1 MSHNEKPV
9 NLEECFKH
17 NQLFHAHRNILSLS
31 NSKCYL
37 DSTLEGE
44 VNNLLEIN
52 NKNIERIIY
61 FSLSLKSRL
70 RQSLFNDIFKTINEI
85 DNEIKTGNLD
95 NEIKNKLEKKRK
107 EIINIFSNEINEIEK
122 MINEHTHSLSI
133 EINKLKNK
141 SLTNKVIPF
150 IYNKENDVKICS
162 EEIIILESAS
172 ETTKNELDI
181 IRDSEDILHKRNFF
195 DLFKNKLPQQQ
206 QIEDLNIE
214 TQEKNVL
221 SSLVKILSNLF
232 STLDSG
238 FSYSKVV
245 ETRHQLTSLYLSQ
258 IKSLHQL
265 KAKQQKIL
273 LNMKHHYNIMD
284 IDYFLHILI
293 KQLTFLSESWREIAL
308 KISTLENNSLLNE
321 EIIIPIFSFLDDFS
335 LYYESTDKINIYQ
348 Q

>member
-37 DSTLEGE
+37 DSELEGE
-44 VNNLLEIN
+44 VNNLLETN

-85 DNEIKTGNLD
+85 DSEIKTGNLD
-95 NEIKNKLEKKRK
+95 GEIKNKLENKRK
-107 EIINIFSNEINEIEK
+107 EIINIFSNEIDEIEK
-122 MINEHTHSLSI
+122 AINEHGHSLSI

-141 SLTNKVIPF
+141 FLTNKVIPF
-150 IYNKENDVKICS
+150 IYDKENDIKICS
-162 EEIIILESAS
+162 EEIIILESTS
-172 ETTKNELDI
+172 EKTKNELDI
-181 IRDSEDILHKRNFF
+181 IRESEDILHKRNFF

-232 STLDSG
+232 STLDAG

-265 KAKQQKIL
+265 KAEQQKIL

-308 KISTLENNSLLNE
+308 KISILENNILLNE

-335 LYYESTDKINIYQ
+335 LYYESADKINIYQ
-348 Q
+348 

>member
-1 MSHNEKPV
+1 M
-9 NLEECFKH
+9 
-17 NQLFHAHRNILSLS
+17 
-31 NSKCYL
+31 
-37 DSTLEGE
+37 
-44 VNNLLEIN
+44 
-52 NKNIERIIY
+52 
-61 FSLSLKSRL
+61 
-70 RQSLFNDIFKTINEI
+70 
-85 DNEIKTGNLD
+85 
-95 NEIKNKLEKKRK
+95 
-107 EIINIFSNEINEIEK
+107 EK

-335 LYYESTDKINIYQ
+335 LYYESADKINIYQ
-348 Q
+348 

>member
-61 FSLSLKSRL
+61 FSLRLKSRL

-335 LYYESTDKINIYQ
+335 LYYESADKINIYQ
-348 Q
+348 

>member
-335 LYYESTDKINIYQ
+335 LYYESADKINIYQ
-348 Q
+348 

>member
-141 SLTNKVIPF
+141 FLTNKVIPF

-335 LYYESTDKINIYQ
+335 LYYESADKINIYQ
-348 Q
+348 

>member
-17 NQLFHAHRNILSLS
+17 NQLFHAYRNILSLS

-335 LYYESTDKINIYQ
+335 LYYESADKINIYQ
-348 Q
+348 

>member
-44 VNNLLEIN
+44 VNNLLETN

-107 EIINIFSNEINEIEK
+107 EIINIFSNEIDEIEK
-122 MINEHTHSLSI
+122 MISEHGHSLSI
-133 EINKLKNK
+133 EISKLKNK
-141 SLTNKVIPF
+141 FLTNKVMPF
-150 IYNKENDVKICS
+150 IYDKENDVKICS
-162 EEIIILESAS
+162 EEIIILESTS
-172 ETTKNELDI
+172 EKTKNELDI

-214 TQEKNVL
+214 TKEKNVL

-232 STLDSG
+232 STLDAG

-308 KISTLENNSLLNE
+308 KISILENNILLNE
-321 EIIIPIFSFLDDFS
+321 EIIIPIFSFLDNFS
-335 LYYESTDKINIYQ
+335 LYYESADKINIYQ
-348 Q
+348 

>member
-9 NLEECFKH
+9 NLDECFKH

-37 DSTLEGE
+37 DSTLEEE
-44 VNNLLEIN
+44 VNNLLETN

-95 NEIKNKLEKKRK
+95 DEIKNKLEKKRK
-107 EIINIFSNEINEIEK
+107 EIISIFSNEIDEIEK

-141 SLTNKVIPF
+141 FLTNKVIPF
-150 IYNKENDVKICS
+150 IYDKENDVKICS
-162 EEIIILESAS
+162 EEIIILESTS
-172 ETTKNELDI
+172 EKTKNELDI

-206 QIEDLNIE
+206 QIEELNIE

-308 KISTLENNSLLNE
+308 KISILENNILLNE

-335 LYYESTDKINIYQ
+335 LYYESADKINIYQ
-348 Q
+348 

>member
-1 MSHNEKPV
+1 MSHNENPV
-9 NLEECFKH
+9 ELEKYFKH
-17 NQLFHAHRNILSLS
+17 NQLFHAHRNIISLS

-37 DSTLEGE
+37 DSVIEEE
-44 VNNLLEIN
+44 VNNLLETN

-95 NEIKNKLEKKRK
+95 SELKNKLENKRK
-107 EIINIFSNEINEIEK
+107 EIINIFSNEIDEIEK
-122 MINEHTHSLSI
+122 IINEHSHSLSF

-141 SLTNKVIPF
+141 FLTNKIIPF
-150 IYNKENDVKICS
+150 IYDKENNIKIYS
-162 EEIIILESAS
+162 EEIIILENTS
-172 ETTKNELDI
+172 EKTKKELDI
-181 IRDSEDILHKRNFF
+181 IRESEDILHKGNFF
-195 DLFKNKLPQQQ
+195 DLFKNKLPKQQ
-206 QIEDLNIE
+206 QIESLNIE
-214 TQEKNVL
+214 AQEKNIL
-221 SSLVKILSNLF
+221 YSLIKILNNLF
-232 STLDSG
+232 STLESG

-265 KAKQQKIL
+265 KAKQQKVL

-293 KQLTFLSESWREIAL
+293 KQLEFLSEHWQEIAL
-308 KISTLENNSLLNE
+308 QISTLKNNILLNE

-335 LYYESTDKINIYQ
+335 LYYENADKINIYQ
-348 Q
+348 

>member
-9 NLEECFKH
+9 NLEEYFKH

-85 DNEIKTGNLD
+85 DSEIKTGNLD
-95 NEIKNKLEKKRK
+95 GEIKNKLENKRK
-107 EIINIFSNEINEIEK
+107 EIINIFSNEIDEIGK
-122 MINEHTHSLSI
+122 AINEHGHSLSI

-141 SLTNKVIPF
+141 FLTNKVMPF
-150 IYNKENDVKICS
+150 IYDKENDIKICS
-162 EEIIILESAS
+162 EEILILESTS
-172 ETTKNELDI
+172 EKIKNELDI
-181 IRDSEDILHKRNFF
+181 IRESEDILHKRNFF

-206 QIEDLNIE
+206 QIEGLNIE

-232 STLDSG
+232 STLDAG

-308 KISTLENNSLLNE
+308 KISILENNILLNE

-335 LYYESTDKINIYQ
+335 LYYESADKISIYQ
-348 Q
+348 

>member
-85 DNEIKTGNLD
+85 DNEIKTENLD

-335 LYYESTDKINIYQ
+335 LYYESADKINIYQ
-348 Q
+348 

>member
-141 SLTNKVIPF
+141 FLTNKVIPF

-195 DLFKNKLPQQQ
+195 DLFKNKIPQQQ

-335 LYYESTDKINIYQ
+335 LYYESADKINIYQ
-348 Q
+348 